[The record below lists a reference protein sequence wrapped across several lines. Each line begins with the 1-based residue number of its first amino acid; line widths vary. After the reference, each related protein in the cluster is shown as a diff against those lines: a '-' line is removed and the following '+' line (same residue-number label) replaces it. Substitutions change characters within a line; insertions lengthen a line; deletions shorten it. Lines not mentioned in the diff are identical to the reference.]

1 MQNRADILIIGGGC
15 VGCSIAFW
23 SAKLSPKSRI
33 VLLEKTHIAWGTT
46 GKSTAIIRQHYSNPS
61 TARIAL
67 NSLNVF
73 ENFSKVVG
81 GDAGFV
87 RTGFLAVTGTE
98 DSEGLRKNV
107 EMQRKVGIETRLVEP
122 AEIEKLQPGANV
134 KDIAVGAYEPRSG
147 YADPIATT
155 KSFATAAERLGVRIL
170 EGTKALEIT
179 VDKGDVKGV
188 RTETMEIEADKVVNA
203 ANVWCND
210 VMPSN
215 HSKLPIR
222 ALREQN
228 CIFSRPPTFK
238 TQLAAW
244 DDLQNRIY
252 LRPEGKNR
260 VLVGSIDPNLPSLE
274 NPDQMIEGVDQDT
287 VLAYSEKLSNRF
299 PEMAMGSWKSGFS
312 GAYDVTPDWHPIL
325 DESNEVRKLFLAV
338 GFSGHGFKL
347 SPIIGKLMAQ
357 LILTGSKPEDLRP
370 FAASRFRDGTLLGG
384 QYAANILG

>member
-1 MQNRADILIIGGGC
+1 MQNRADIVIIGGGC
-15 VGCSIAFW
+15 IGCSIAFW

-81 GDAGFV
+81 GDAGFI
-87 RTGFLAVTGTE
+87 RTGFLAVTGTQ

-147 YADPIATT
+147 YADPITTT
-155 KSFATAAERLGVRIL
+155 KSFAIAAERLGVRIL

-179 VDKGDVKGV
+179 VDKGNVKGV

-260 VLVGSIDPNLPSLE
+260 VLVGSIDPNLPPIE
-274 NPDQMIEGVDQDT
+274 NPDQMVEGVDQET

-299 PEMAMGSWKSGFS
+299 PEMAMGNWKSGFS

-347 SPIIGKLMAQ
+347 SPIIGKLMSQ
-357 LILTGSKPEDLRP
+357 LILTGSKPEDLTP
-370 FAASRFRDGTLLGG
+370 FAASRFRDGTLLRG